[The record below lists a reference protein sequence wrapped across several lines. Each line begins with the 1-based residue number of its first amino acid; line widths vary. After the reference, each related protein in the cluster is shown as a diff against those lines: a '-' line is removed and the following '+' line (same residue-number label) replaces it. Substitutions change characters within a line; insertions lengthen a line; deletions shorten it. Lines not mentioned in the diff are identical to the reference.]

1 MIPEQP
7 TNCLMALII
16 HAMIYIVGWH
26 HTIRE
31 TTILYLLIYRTAVL
45 LVAEAM
51 AVVQQTAAT
60 KTTTMVHVCQ

>member
-1 MIPEQP
+1 
-7 TNCLMALII
+7 
-16 HAMIYIVGWH
+16 
-26 HTIRE
+26 
-31 TTILYLLIYRTAVL
+31 LLIYRTAVL